1 MNYNELSDILLYEYE
16 LDLTSTQI
24 FALLDL
30 INTYN
35 MSIDKAVTIYKK
47 LK

>member
-1 MNYNELSDILLYEYE
+1 MNYNQLSDALLYDYK

-35 MSIDKAVTIYKK
+35 MSIDKAILMYKR